1 MSMDIYIEEKNKV
14 KIAKLS
20 GNVVLIN
27 ELDDAIDLLGN
38 SDYLGASCMI
48 LLKEQINPDFFD
60 LKTGLAGDILQ
71 KFSNYNKRLAIV
83 GDFSNIS
90 SKSLNDFIR
99 ESNRSKSINFVGT
112 MEEAEEILSK

>member
-1 MSMDIYIEEKNKV
+1 MDIYIEEYLKV

-20 GNVVLIN
+20 GNEVVIN
-27 ELDDAIDLLGN
+27 ELDDAVDLLGN
-38 SDYLGASCMI
+38 SDYLGASCTI

-83 GDFSNIS
+83 GDFSNITS
-90 SKSLNDFIR
+90 ESLRDFIY
-99 ESNRSKSINFVGT
+99 ESNLSKRINFVET
-112 MEEAEEILSK
+112 MEEAMEILSK